1 MSYIIRNGQC
11 IFEEGT
17 KIIYYS
23 IRESHRNIITSL
35 IIPASVE
42 SIYPSAFEGCLELTS
57 IKVSPDNKVYDSRED
72 CNAIIDTQS
81 NYLVLGCSSTK
92 IPDSVTEIGYD
103 VCKNCTELTELVL
116 PSSVTTI
123 EDGTFEGCTGLT
135 KVEIPDSVEEIL
147 DWAFAGCYGLT
158 ELVISD
164 SVRTIWEDAFLG
176 CSGLTSIKVSP
187 GNKYFDSREG
197 CNAII
202 HTQSN
207 CLVLGCSNTKI
218 PSSVT
223 SIDSYAFRGCE
234 LTSIDIPD
242 SVTEIGECAFADCSE
257 LKEVKIPSS
266 VITIEAKAFEDCTGL
281 TELVIP
287 DSVTEIGEDAFK
299 GCTGLTSIKVSPDN
313 KCFDSREDCNAIIDT
328 QNNMLLYGCKNT
340 KIPSSVTSIGPYAFC
355 GCELTSID
363 IPDSVTE
370 IGGSAFSSCSGLT
383 ELVIPDSV
391 TKIGKDAFTGCAALT
406 KLVIPSSVTTLYV
419 FNIEGC
425 AALTKLVI
433 PSSVTTLYGL
443 IIGGCTGLTELVI
456 PASFREIG
464 RSVFNSWSNSA
475 IIEENGNLKIIRTRQ

>member
-92 IPDSVTEIGYD
+92 IPDSVTEIG
-103 VCKNCTELTELVL
+103 
-116 PSSVTTI
+116 
-123 EDGTFEGCTGLT
+123 DG
-135 KVEIPDSVEEIL
+135 
-147 DWAFAGCYGLT
+147 
-158 ELVISD
+158 
-164 SVRTIWEDAFLG
+164 
-176 CSGLTSIKVSP
+176 
-187 GNKYFDSREG
+187 
-197 CNAII
+197 
-202 HTQSN
+202 
-207 CLVLGCSNTKI
+207 
-218 PSSVT
+218 
-223 SIDSYAFRGCE
+223 
-234 LTSIDIPD
+234 
-242 SVTEIGECAFADCSE
+242 
-257 LKEVKIPSS
+257 
-266 VITIEAKAFEDCTGL
+266 
-281 TELVIP
+281 
-287 DSVTEIGEDAFK
+287 
-299 GCTGLTSIKVSPDN
+299 
-313 KCFDSREDCNAIIDT
+313 
-328 QNNMLLYGCKNT
+328 
-340 KIPSSVTSIGPYAFC
+340 
-355 GCELTSID
+355 
-363 IPDSVTE
+363 
-370 IGGSAFSSCSGLT
+370 AFSWSGLT

-391 TKIGKDAFTGCAALT
+391 TKIGKDAFT
-406 KLVIPSSVTTLYV
+406 
-419 FNIEGC
+419 GC

-475 IIEENGNLKIIRTRQ
+475 IIEENGNLKIIRTRQQRRGD